1 MRKTAATVT
10 VITLVLSVF
19 GAYDGPLT
27 VISVILDRLL
37 QGEKPSLTAGE
48 QQWDYLYAED
58 AADALICM
66 AENGQDGKI
75 YPVGS
80 GQCRPLRE
88 YFEILR
94 DAVDPSLGFGELP
107 YPPGQVMRLQADISE
122 LAKDTGFRPR
132 YTFEE
137 AAKTVV
143 KAYRERKEG

>member
-1 MRKTAATVT
+1 MPQHR
-10 VITLVLSVF
+10 ISDLDIYLF
-19 GAYDGPLT
+19 GRGTHYT
-27 VISVILDRLL
+27 IY
-37 QGEKPSLTAGE
+37 EKLGAHPA
-48 QQWDYLYAED
+48 
-58 AADALICM
+58 

-94 DAVDPSLGFGELP
+94 DAVDPSLPLGFGELP